1 MASNHNHGSYFSL
14 LWCLVLVTIVVAR
27 GSNSAEEEVSLDLY
41 YESLCP
47 YSANF
52 IANELATIFDN
63 GLIDIVDLKLYPW
76 GNAKIRGDNSIN
88 CQHGPLECLL
98 NTVEACAI
106 DAWPNVNEHFPFIYC
121 VEKLVYQRKYL
132 QWETC
137 FEELGLNP
145 KPVTDCYTS
154 GHGKELELKYASATD
169 SLEPPHEYVPWV
181 VVDGQPLYEEY
192 ENFTS
197 YICKAYK
204 GPTPSACG
212 DLSTGNVL
220 KQKTDHPHPV
230 CYTEETGKMPFLRSI
245 LSSVKSWALWVIDRA
260 GM

>member
-1 MASNHNHGSYFSL
+1 MTTF
-14 LWCLVLVTIVVAR
+14 VAQ
-27 GSNSAEEEVSLDLY
+27 GSNSAEEKVSLDLY

-52 IANELATIFDN
+52 IVNELATIFDN
-63 GLIDIVDLKLYPW
+63 GLIDIVDLKLSPW

-106 DAWPNVNEHFPFIYC
+106 DAWPNVNEHFPFINC
-121 VEKLVYQRKYL
+121 VEQLVYKRKYL

-137 FEELGLNP
+137 FEELGLDP

-154 GHGKELELKYASATD
+154 GHGKELELKYAAETD

-181 VVDGQPLYEEY
+181 VVDGQPLYEDY

-212 DLSTGNVL
+212 DLSTSNVL
-220 KQKTDHPHPV
+220 KQKTDHPHRV
-230 CYTEETGKMPFLRSI
+230 CYTEEIGKMPSLRSI
-245 LSSVKSWALWVIDRA
+245 SSSVKSWALWVIDRA

>member
-1 MASNHNHGSYFSL
+1 MASDHYHASYFCL
-14 LWCLVLVTIVVAR
+14 LWCLVLVTNVVAQ
-27 GSNSAEEEVSLDLY
+27 GSSPAEKVSLDLY

-52 IANELATIFDN
+52 IVNELATIFDN

-76 GNAKIRGDNSIN
+76 GNARIRDDNSIN
-88 CQHGPLECLL
+88 CQHGPFECLL
-98 NTVEACAI
+98 NTIEACAI
-106 DAWPNVNEHFPFIYC
+106 DAWPNLNAHFPFIYC
-121 VEKLVYQRKYL
+121 VEKLVYKGKYL

-137 FEELGLNP
+137 FEELGLDL

-154 GHGKELELKYASATD
+154 GYGKELELKYAAETD

-181 VVDGQPLYEEY
+181 VVDGQPLYEDY

-212 DLSTGNVL
+212 DLSSANVL
-220 KQKTDHPHPV
+220 KQQSDRTHPV
-230 CYTEETGKMPFLRSI
+230 CYTEHIGKVPFLRSI
-245 LSSVKSWALWVIDRA
+245 SSSIKSWALQVIDRA